1 MTFSQLRTPLAL
13 FGSRS
18 KPRATDPRF
27 QHLADQLPQLILLV
41 SPHADSVLAANAHAV
56 EFFGR
61 SREEICTAPL
71 SSLLTENATT
81 LVRDLKG
88 LAPGATLL
96 LENSLWN
103 GKAAKLTVVGL
114 QATCIEIDDQ
124 LLVMLMSASAATVP
138 APAPARSP
146 TPAQTLEPLLALQSA
161 LREGTASPA
170 QNAAAYC
177 CQLLGA
183 DALAI
188 YDYIPNAGA
197 PKLLAAQPLNIF
209 PAYLPVDDAASSLT
223 AWESTKGT
231 PPPSV
236 LFQFARTSGCTAIYG
251 HPIPDA
257 TNSVGVLIAGFKV
270 ALPDGAGKELTSG
283 AAKLASLFIAPEAA
297 ATPPTQESPVVQL
310 LEDRLDLIFQEAV
323 EAIIWVNPAGRV
335 ERLNAAAERLLGYA
349 PVEVAGMDLQDIL
362 VASTPAASEVLHS
375 LARGQNYR
383 QEEVSVIR
391 RDGTQASTA
400 LAGLPFFDS
409 SSNAD
414 GGLVV
419 LVDHS
424 ESKAVD
430 ARVHHLQQRAWLGDL
445 SAVFAHEIRNP
456 LNNIVTGLQLLKHKL
471 DATAP
476 AQGILDE
483 MLPEAHRIAEL
494 VKNTLLIVQPSE
506 LHFEAVDLKQLLDR
520 LAFRWG
526 ERLQRRK
533 ILCQVDVGA
542 ATPRALADLRCME
555 HVLTNLLAN
564 AMQALPESGGSITL
578 TARTAPPKPE
588 RAGTHVEINVADTG
602 PGIPPEVVARIFE
615 PFYTTKASEGTG
627 LGLAIAQRFVAAH
640 KGTLT
645 CQSFIG
651 VGTAFT
657 ITLPAARAEPT
668 AA

>member
-41 SPHADSVLAANAHAV
+41 SPHADCILAANAYAL

-61 SREEICTAPL
+61 SREEICAAPL
-71 SSLLTENATT
+71 STLLAENATV
-81 LVRDLKG
+81 LVRNLKD

-96 LENSLWN
+96 LENWQWRGNAGALAIAN
-103 GKAAKLTVVGL
+103 L
-114 QATCIEIDDQ
+114 QATCIEIEDQ
-124 LLVMLMSASAATVP
+124 LVVMLMGASAATVP
-138 APAPARSP
+138 APASATSPPPAK
-146 TPAQTLEPLLALQSA
+146 TLEPLMALHSA
-161 LREGTASPA
+161 LRQGAASPA

-177 CQLLGA
+177 QQLLGA

-188 YDYIPNAGA
+188 YDRSPSADT
-197 PKLLAAQPLNIF
+197 PKLLAAQPVNIF
-209 PAYLPVDDAASSLT
+209 PAYLPAEDVASSLT
-223 AWESTKGT
+223 AWEFIKGV
-231 PPPSV
+231 PPLSV
-236 LFQFARTSGCTAIYG
+236 LYQFAKTSGCTAIYG

-257 TNSVGVLIAGFKV
+257 GTPIGILIAGFKV
-270 ALPDGAGKELTSG
+270 APPDGTGKDFISA
-283 AAKLASLFIAPEAA
+283 AAKLAALFLAPDTS
-297 ATPPTQESPVVQL
+297 ATPPVQESPVVQL

-323 EAIIWVNPAGRV
+323 EAIIWVNPAGAV

-349 PVEVAGMDLQDIL
+349 PVEVAGLDLQDIL

-400 LAGLPFFDS
+400 LAGLPFFTADG
-409 SSNAD
+409 NAD

-471 DATAP
+471 DAAAP
-476 AQGILDE
+476 AQSILDE

-506 LHFEAVDLKQLLDR
+506 LHFEAVDLNQLLDR

-533 ILCQVDVGA
+533 ILCQVDVSA

-657 ITLPAARAEPT
+657 ITLPAARTEQT

>member
-18 KPRATDPRF
+18 KTRATDPRF
-27 QHLADQLPQLILLV
+27 QHLADQLQQLILLV
-41 SPHADSVLAANAHAV
+41 SPHADRIVAANAHAAK
-56 EFFGR
+56 FFGR
-61 SREEICTAPL
+61 SHEAICAAPL
-71 SSLLTENATT
+71 SELLAQDAEQ
-81 LVRDLKG
+81 LLLDLKT
-88 LAPGATLL
+88 LAPGSTLTLGNSRWRGNAGAL
-96 LENSLWN
+96 LN
-103 GKAAKLTVVGL
+103 ADL
-114 QATCIEIDDQ
+114 QATCIESDDH
-124 LLVMLMSASAATVP
+124 LLVMLMGAIPASAPATP
-138 APAPARSP
+138 NAKTIAPAPA
-146 TPAQTLEPLLALQSA
+146 LESLLALLTAMRQGAAPSAQHAADYCRDA
-161 LREGTASPA
+161 LR
-170 QNAAAYC
+170 
-177 CQLLGA
+177 A

-188 YDYIPNAGA
+188 YGRSADSSV
-197 PKLLAAQPLNIF
+197 LTLQAAQPVNIF
-209 PAYLPVDDAASSLT
+209 PAYLPVEDIACNLAAW
-223 AWESTKGT
+223 AWLDGT
-231 PPPSV
+231 LPPSV
-236 LFQFARTSGCTAIYG
+236 LTPFSRTSACTAIYG
-251 HPIPDA
+251 HPIRQAEMPA
-257 TNSVGVLIAGFKV
+257 GIIIAGFKI
-270 ALPDGAGKELTSG
+270 APPDNTGVDLMQG
-283 AAKLASLFIAPEAA
+283 AAKLAALFMYQ
-297 ATPPTQESPVVQL
+297 TPTVPLSAQESPVVQL
-310 LEDRLDLIFQEAV
+310 LENRLDLIFQEAV
-323 EAIIWVNPAGRV
+323 EAIIWVNPVGVV

-349 PVEVAGMDLQDIL
+349 PVEVAGMELHDIL

-375 LARGQNYR
+375 LTRGQNYR

-391 RDGTQASTA
+391 RDGTQASAT

-409 SSNAD
+409 AGIPD

-430 ARVHHLQQRAWLGDL
+430 AHVHHLQQRAWLGDL

-471 DATAP
+471 GAEAP
-476 AQGILDE
+476 TQSILDE

-506 LHFEAVDLKQLLDR
+506 LRFEAVDLNQLLDR

-533 ILCQVDVGA
+533 ILCQVDVSA

-588 RAGTHVEINVADTG
+588 RPGAHVEINVADTG
-602 PGIPPEVVARIFE
+602 PGIPPDVVARIFE

-657 ITLPAARAEPT
+657 ITLPAAKQDP
-668 AA
+668 AAA

>member
-18 KPRATDPRF
+18 KLRATDPRF

-41 SPHADSVLAANAHAV
+41 SPHADSVLAANAHALKV
-56 EFFGR
+56 FGR
-61 SREEICTAPL
+61 SREEICAAPL
-71 SSLLTENATT
+71 STLLVENPST
-81 LVRDLKG
+81 LVRELKG

-96 LENSLWN
+96 RENSLWN
-103 GKAAKLTVVGL
+103 GKAAAFPIANL

-124 LLVMLMSASAATVP
+124 LLVMLMGVIAATLP
-138 APAPARSP
+138 APASATSA
-146 TPAQTLEPLLALQSA
+146 TPAQTLEPLLALHTA
-161 LREGTASPA
+161 LRQGMASPA
-170 QNAAAYC
+170 QNAAEYC
-177 CQLLGA
+177 RQLLGA

-188 YDYIPNAGA
+188 YDYMPNEGT

-209 PAYLPVDDAASSLT
+209 PAYLPAEDTATSLT
-223 AWESTKGT
+223 VWESTKGS
-231 PPPSV
+231 PPLSV
-236 LFQFARTSGCTAIYG
+236 LHQFAKTSGCTAIYG
-251 HPIPDA
+251 HPISDQSAPI
-257 TNSVGVLIAGFKV
+257 GILIAGFKV
-270 ALPDGAGKELTSG
+270 ALPNGAGKELTSA
-283 AAKLASLFIAPEAA
+283 AAKLAALFIAPETS
-297 ATPPTQESPVVQL
+297 ATPPTHESPVVQL

-323 EAIIWVNPAGRV
+323 EAIIWVNPAGTV

-375 LARGQNYR
+375 LARGQSYR

-409 SSNAD
+409 AGNAD

-471 DATAP
+471 DAAAP
-476 AQGILDE
+476 AQDILDE

-506 LHFEAVDLKQLLDR
+506 LHFEAVDLNQLLDR

-533 ILCQVDVGA
+533 ILCQVDVSA

-588 RAGTHVEINVADTG
+588 RVGTYVEINVADTG

>member
-41 SPHADSVLAANAHAV
+41 SPHADSVLAANAHAL
-56 EFFGR
+56 ELLGR
-61 SREEICTAPL
+61 SREEVCAAPL
-71 SSLLTENATT
+71 STLLVENASV

-96 LENSLWN
+96 LENSQWH
-103 GKAAKLTVVGL
+103 GKAGALATIDL
-114 QATCIEIDDQ
+114 QATCSEIDDQ
-124 LLVMLMSASAATVP
+124 LVVMLMGTSAATMPVPASAANP
-138 APAPARSP
+138 A
-146 TPAQTLEPLLALQSA
+146 PAQTLETLLALQSA
-161 LREGTASPA
+161 LREVSASPV

-177 CQLLGA
+177 RQLLEA
-183 DALAI
+183 DAVAI
-188 YDYIPNAGA
+188 YECTPTTGA
-197 PKLLAAQPLNIF
+197 PKLLAAQPTNIF
-209 PAYLPVDDAASSLT
+209 PAYLPAEDAASSLT
-223 AWESTKGT
+223 AWEFIAGA
-231 PPPSV
+231 PPLSV
-236 LFQFARTSGCTAIYG
+236 LYQFAKTSGCTAIYG
-251 HPIPDA
+251 DPIAHAGSPI
-257 TNSVGVLIAGFKV
+257 GILITGFRV
-270 ALPDGAGKELTSG
+270 APPDGARKDLTSG
-283 AAKLASLFIAPEAA
+283 AAKLAALFIAPQTS
-297 ATPPTQESPVVQL
+297 ATPTTQESPVVQL

-323 EAIIWVNPAGRV
+323 EAIIWVNPAGTV

-409 SSNAD
+409 AGNAD

-471 DATAP
+471 DAAAP
-476 AQGILDE
+476 AQSILDE

-506 LHFEAVDLKQLLDR
+506 LHFEAVDLNQLLDR

-533 ILCQVDVGA
+533 ILCQVDVSA

-588 RAGTHVEINVADTG
+588 RAGPHVEINVADTG

-657 ITLPAARAEPT
+657 ITLPAARIDQT

>member
-18 KPRATDPRF
+18 KLRATDPRF

-41 SPHADSVLAANAHAV
+41 SPHADSVLAANAHALKV
-56 EFFGR
+56 FGR
-61 SREEICTAPL
+61 SREEICAAPL
-71 SSLLTENATT
+71 STLLVENPST
-81 LVRDLKG
+81 LVRELKG

-96 LENSLWN
+96 RENSLWN
-103 GKAAKLTVVGL
+103 GKAAAFPIANL

-124 LLVMLMSASAATVP
+124 LLVMLMGVIAATVP
-138 APAPARSP
+138 APASA
-146 TPAQTLEPLLALQSA
+146 TGAMPAQTLEPLLALHTA
-161 LREGTASPA
+161 LRQGMASPA
-170 QNAAAYC
+170 QNAAEYC
-177 CQLLGA
+177 RQLLGA

-188 YDYIPNAGA
+188 YDYMPNEGT

-209 PAYLPVDDAASSLT
+209 PAYLPAEDTATSLT
-223 AWESTKGT
+223 VWESTKGS
-231 PPPSV
+231 PPLSV
-236 LFQFARTSGCTAIYG
+236 LHQFAKTSGCTAIYG
-251 HPIPDA
+251 HPISDQSAPI
-257 TNSVGVLIAGFKV
+257 GILIAGFRV
-270 ALPDGAGKELTSG
+270 ALPNGAGKELTSA
-283 AAKLASLFIAPEAA
+283 AAKLAALFIAPETS
-297 ATPPTQESPVVQL
+297 ATPPTHESPVVQL

-323 EAIIWVNPAGRV
+323 EAIIWVNPAGTV

-375 LARGQNYR
+375 LARGQSYR

-409 SSNAD
+409 AGNAD

-471 DATAP
+471 DAAAP
-476 AQGILDE
+476 AQDILDE

-506 LHFEAVDLKQLLDR
+506 LHFEAVDLNQLLDR

-533 ILCQVDVGA
+533 ILCQVDVSA

-588 RAGTHVEINVADTG
+588 RVGTYVEINVADTG